1 MINANNTFQKVPIR
15 RMEIEQVALTGT
27 SRATGLF
34 EFQPEQSELLN
45 PFEGMGIESRWE
57 FKMPKFSNRMDYSMI
72 ADVLI
77 EIDYTALDSFQ
88 YRYQVLQDID
98 NTLGFS
104 RGFSFLND
112 YTDQWYELQE
122 VQEGGSE
129 FSVEI
134 NIKREQ
140 FPQGVNNIRLDGS
153 NLILHFVRANDFT
166 DEIKIADF
174 NLVSTGTNGQEIG
187 GTTDDGIF
195 RANALSNI
203 LNTQQPATPFVKL
216 RLAFNNTPLN
226 RELFSNDKVTDIL
239 LLMNCKADLPTYSL

>member
-1 MINANNTFQKVPIR
+1 MINANNTSQKVPIR

-34 EFQPEQSELLN
+34 EFQPVQSELLN
-45 PFEGMGIESRWE
+45 PFEGMGVESRWE

-77 EIDYTALDSFQ
+77 EVDYTALDSFQ

-104 RGFSFLND
+104 RGFSFRND

-140 FPQGVNNIRLDGS
+140 FPQGVENIRLDGS
-153 NLILHFVRANDFT
+153 NLLLHFVRKDGFT
-166 DEIKIADF
+166 DEVNIADF
-174 NLVSTGTNGQEIG
+174 SLISSNPQAINGSMVNGT
-187 GTTDDGIF
+187 F
-195 RANALSNI
+195 KANVVTSVLMG
-203 LNTQQPATPFVKL
+203 LTPASPFVKL
-216 RLAFNNTPLN
+216 RLAFANTPLN
-226 RELFSNDKVTDIL
+226 RELFSLEQVTDIL
-239 LLMNCKADLPTYSL
+239 LLVSCKADLPVYPL